1 VARDRDRNILNS
13 DEEILKAAEN
23 GDLPDDFDYMA
34 FNNCKDKW
42 GNTPAHKAADFGHLP
57 NDFDYEA
64 FKGCKNSW
72 GNTPAH
78 LAARNG
84 HLLDDFDYVASQGM
98 TP

>member
-42 GNTPAHKAADFGHLP
+42 G
-57 NDFDYEA
+57 E
-64 FKGCKNSW
+64 
-72 GNTPAH
+72 TPAH